1 MVTVAARMAP
11 LVTGLITRSSDCR
24 VGRRGYHTPMATT
37 NGPGLV
43 ELLLQDHGE
52 AKRMLAGL
60 EELPTEDRAARFR
73 QVVRALVA
81 HEVAEETVVFPALR
95 DCAAGG
101 GAIVHD
107 RLEEQ
112 KAAERLLADLER
124 TPVDDPT
131 FESTFRK
138 LRTAVLEHADAEE
151 RTVFWVLSS
160 NLAPSELAELGSRY
174 QQVKG
179 RAPTHAHPMV
189 PDTPPGE
196 QGGGTHGRRA
206 RPRAR
211 R

>member
-1 MVTVAARMAP
+1 
-11 LVTGLITRSSDCR
+11 
-24 VGRRGYHTPMATT
+24 MATT

-52 AKRMLAGL
+52 AKRMLLGL
-60 EELPTEDRAARFR
+60 EELPAEDRAVRFR

-95 DCAAGG
+95 ECAAGG
-101 GAIVHD
+101 GAIAHD

-151 RTVFWVLSS
+151 RTAFWVLSS
-160 NLAPSELAELGSRY
+160 NLTPSELAELGARY
-174 QQVKG
+174 EQVKR
-179 RAPTHAHPMV
+179 RAPTHAHPLA
-189 PDTPPGE
+189 PDTPPANKVAGPMA
-196 QGGGTHGRRA
+196 GMFDRVRDVLGLRDAPRLRAAIHGHDVSALLRSPRSSTHG
-206 RPRAR
+206 
-211 R
+211 